1 MRSRLTAAILA
12 LSAVNSVSQVRNMS
26 ETVLQDVVVSL
37 SGPQSLPLA
46 VVTRGDP
53 AYDARQNFFTVSLRN
68 ESDKPKTLPLPEIG
82 RHSVTK
88 YRNPETQ
95 AEVVDNRTPPPRLNG
110 AVETLAPGESKHF
123 QVVFEYPARIAT
135 RKANVEILQFCVAWN
150 HDWLRKSAYVPGS
163 YDWNESFEV
172 CREIRIVSE

>member
-1 MRSRLTAAILA
+1 MRNRVTAAILA
-12 LSAVNSVSQVRNMS
+12 LSAVNAVSQVRNMS

-37 SGPQSLPLA
+37 SGPPSLPLA

-53 AYDARQNFFTVSLRN
+53 ASDPGQNFFTVSLKN
-68 ESDKPKTLPLPEIG
+68 ESAKSKRLPLPEIS
-82 RHSVTK
+82 RHCVTK
-88 YRNPETQ
+88 YRNPETGV
-95 AEVVDNRTPPPRLNG
+95 EIVDNRTPPPRLNG

-135 RKANVEILQFCVAWN
+135 RKATVEILQFCVAWN
-150 HDWLRKSAYVPGS
+150 HDWLRKSAYAPGS